1 MGRLR
6 VADVAAN
13 VANRVIDVAVGN
25 DKIESAIEIE
35 IGEAAAKA
43 ESCFR
48 GAADTGCN
56 GDVVELSGGR
66 RTVQSDHL
74 VVEISDGDAGA
85 AGIFEVTD
93 IHAHAGTRFAVGAE
107 GQTRFDSYVFEFSV
121 AQIAIQLVG
130 LSVIGDEEIGPAV
143 LIEIQHSHTER
154 LGTGIKN
161 SAGGSDV
168 FEGAVATIAEKPA
181 GFSAVSF
188 GRAIG
193 FIFSVQTA
201 KDVVFGRP
209 VHIIADEEIEM
220 AVAIVIEPEGRCAEG
235 RAAGKTAGLRYVAK
249 RAFARVHKQAI
260 LPHTGDQDVRE
271 SIVIVIS
278 DGNAHAVEFDIESRG
293 ACNVRE
299 SAVAIIFVEFQ
310 RGASA
315 LVAGP

>member
-107 GQTRFDSYVFEFSV
+107 GQTRFNGHVLEFSV
-121 AQIAIQLVG
+121 AQIAIKLVG
-130 LSVIGDEEIGPAV
+130 LSVVGNEKIGPAI
-143 LIEIQHSHTER
+143 LIEIEHGNTER
-154 LGTGIKN
+154 FRTGVKD
-161 SAGGSDV
+161 SAGGSNI
-168 FEGAVATIAEKPA
+168 FERSVAAIAEKPA
-181 GFSAVSF
+181 GFSAVGF
-188 GRAIG
+188 GRAVG
-193 FIFSVQTA
+193 FIFSVQAA
-201 KDVVFGRP
+201 KDIVFWRP
-209 VHIIADEEIEM
+209 VHIIAYEKIEM
-220 AVAIVIEPEGRCAEG
+220 AVAIVIEPEG
-235 RAAGKTAGLRYVAK
+235 
-249 RAFARVHKQAI
+249 
-260 LPHTGDQDVRE
+260 
-271 SIVIVIS
+271 
-278 DGNAHAVEFDIESRG
+278 
-293 ACNVRE
+293 
-299 SAVAIIFVEFQ
+299 
-310 RGASA
+310 
-315 LVAGP
+315 